1 MKQLVRPSAHACM
14 RLAKT
19 TAIVVREV
27 KIQSVKFPF
36 DGATGIVQEHSAQAA
51 TVDAY
56 QQLGM
61 NS

>member
-1 MKQLVRPSAHACM
+1 M

-36 DGATGIVQEHSAQAA
+36 DGATGIQEHSAQAA
-51 TVDAY
+51 PVDAY
-56 QQLGM
+56 Q
-61 NS
+61 

>member
-1 MKQLVRPSAHACM
+1 M

-36 DGATGIVQEHSAQAA
+36 DGATGIIQEHSAQAA